1 MAGEKKALT
10 KEERDDIMWSLD
22 YVMNS
27 IKTYWKSEDFNRP
40 FYAGHL
46 KSALEKLEGDQGD
59 QK

>member
-46 KSALEKLEGDQGD
+46 KSALEKLEGDQ
-59 QK
+59 K